1 MLANL
6 DIDLLRTFV
15 TVVET
20 SSFTRTGEAL
30 GRSQSAISVQVKRLE
45 SQLGKPL
52 LNRAGKSFDL
62 TEDGDQ
68 LLEYAR
74 RILAINDDAV
84 AHITASPVTGHIMLG
99 TCEEFAEHCLA
110 DILGPFARSHPGV
123 RMEINVDKSV
133 KLLESLRAGI
143 FDLAL
148 ANRLPGEGVAPS
160 IVREPLVWVAEKE
173 FDVDIAAS
181 IPMVIG
187 RTECFWRGFATAALD
202 TAGMDWH
209 IVCSSQESKGL
220 QAAVMAGLGVSAF
233 PESTVTGGMKVLGA
247 ADGFPQMPDAEVALF
262 SRADE
267 KSMAV
272 EAFETFVLDY
282 ARDRAASTPSRI

>member
-15 TVVET
+15 TVVE
-20 SSFTRTGEAL
+20 SGSFTRTGEAL
-30 GRSQSAISVQVKRLE
+30 GRTQSAISVQIKRLE
-45 SQLGKPL
+45 TQLGKSL
-52 LNRAGKSFDL
+52 LNRTGKSFDL

-133 KLLESLRAGI
+133 KLLESLRAGT

-148 ANRLPGEGVAPS
+148 ANRLPGEGIAPS
-160 IVREPLVWVAEKE
+160 IVREPLVWVAERGFE
-173 FDVDIAAS
+173 FDIANS
-181 IPMVIG
+181 IPLVIG

-202 TAGMDWH
+202 AAGLDWH

-220 QAAVMAGLGVSAF
+220 QAAVMAGLGISAF
-233 PESTVTGGMKVLGA
+233 PLSTVTGGMRVLGV
-247 ADGFPQMPDAEVALF
+247 ADGYPEMPDAEVALF
-262 SRADE
+262 TRADE
-267 KSMAV
+267 KSVAV
-272 EAFETFVLDY
+272 EAFEKFVLDY
-282 ARDRAASTPSRI
+282 AGERWSPASI

>member
-20 SSFTRTGEAL
+20 GSFTRTGEAL
-30 GRSQSAISVQVKRLE
+30 GRTQSAISVQVKRLE
-45 SQLGKPL
+45 TQLGKSL
-52 LNRAGKSFDL
+52 LNRSGKSFDL

-84 AHITASPVTGHIMLG
+84 AHITAAPVTGHIMLG

-123 RMEINVDKSV
+123 RLEINVDKSV
-133 KLLESLRAGI
+133 KLLESLRAGT

-148 ANRLPGEGVAPS
+148 ANRVPDEGEAPS
-160 IVREPLVWVAEKE
+160 IVREPLVWVAEHGL
-173 FDVDIAAS
+173 DIDTANS
-181 IPMVIG
+181 IPLVIG

-202 TAGMDWH
+202 AAGIEWH

-233 PESTVTGGMKVLGA
+233 PLSTITEGMRILGA
-247 ADGFPQMPDAEVALF
+247 ADGFPDLPDAEVALF
-262 SRADE
+262 TRADE
-267 KSMAV
+267 KSDAV
-272 EAFETFVLDY
+272 EAFEKFVLDY
-282 ARDRAASTPSRI
+282 AADHGRAA